1 MRLTRAQ
8 VQNPAALLVLLNEY
22 LTDITAVRAAVPAI
36 TAKLDA
42 DAALL
47 LTNYAATADPAALT
61 VIREEP
67 NQPGIGKDPVYT

>member
-1 MRLTRAQ
+1 MQLTRAQ
-8 VQNPAALLVLLNEY
+8 VQNPAALLVILNE
-22 LTDITAVRAAVPAI
+22 LLDDFVAVRAAVPAI

-61 VIREEP
+61 TIREEAK
-67 NQPGIGKDPVYT
+67 QPGIGKDPVYT